1 MGFARFLVM
10 IGLVTSCSSQ
20 EASHLPNP
28 LLLPVYGTSSA
39 LDNASYNLRRG
50 KVERFV
56 ATHHA
61 ALLSEIAGSSGPY
74 LGQAYTLAGVPETE
88 RGVVTARLA
97 SDLADYE
104 ASQEALIVAL
114 MVHGN

>member
-1 MGFARFLVM
+1 MGLARFLWIAGVVA
-10 IGLVTSCSSQ
+10 GCSSN
-20 EASHLPNP
+20 APSHLPNP

-56 ATHHA
+56 AAHHA
-61 ALLSEIAGSSGPY
+61 ALLSEIAGAPGPY
-74 LGQAYTLAGVPETE
+74 LGQAYTLARIPETE

-97 SDLADYE
+97 SDLVHYE
-104 ASQEALIVAL
+104 TSQEALIVAL